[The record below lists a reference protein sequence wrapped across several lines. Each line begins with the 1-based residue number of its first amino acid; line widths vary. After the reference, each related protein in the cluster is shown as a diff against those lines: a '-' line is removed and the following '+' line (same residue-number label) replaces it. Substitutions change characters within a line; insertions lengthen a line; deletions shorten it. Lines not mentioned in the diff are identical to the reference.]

1 MAWWQSDQRKQFG
14 TKRGDGERRK
24 HLGRWSDHQCN
35 VQVQGLGGSD
45 WLKVPVAGGI
55 EKS

>member
-1 MAWWQSDQRKQFG
+1 MAWWQSDQRRQFG

-24 HLGRWSDHQCN
+24 HLGRWSDHQCI
-35 VQVQGLGGSD
+35 VQVQGLGGSG
-45 WLKVPVAGGI
+45 WLKGPVAGGI